1 MLSWYNHL
9 PILLPGNSGR
19 WSLSLYM
26 EKNSIKK
33 INISSSF
40 FDHFQFIYL
49 QWNCLCFKC
58 SHFCHFYFEIFIF
71 EKLVNFFSGIFLSA
85 GIVTSDKVH
94 VCYLKFSIIMSG
106 WFTFLFLSVW
116 TNKTGSGVC
125 LYHFFECG
133 NTCISVQC
141 MYLLLELFGIKVIF
155 I

>member
-19 WSLSLYM
+19 WRLPLYM
-26 EKNSIKK
+26 EKNLIKK
-33 INISSSF
+33 INISSFF

-71 EKLVNFFSGIFLSA
+71 GKPVNFFSEIFLSA

-94 VCYLKFSIIMSG
+94 VCYLKFLIIMSG
-106 WFTFLFLSVW
+106 WFTLVFLSVW
-116 TNKTGSGVC
+116 INKTGSGVC
-125 LYHFFECG
+125 LYHFL
-133 NTCISVQC
+133 NVVT
-141 MYLLLELFGIKVIF
+141 LA
-155 I
+155 